1 MSSYIDVVHP
11 ERHAPYL
18 DIPDDVVD
26 YLHYLDFVKL
36 RSPRT
41 VNGYYLDLRGFFRYM
56 MQRWQR
62 VADDTP
68 PEEIDLTGITTADI
82 RTITKHDIF
91 DFLDHAR
98 SADNGPKARARKL
111 SALKGFF
118 NYMCTQVNRLP
129 ANPTENISLGS
140 PARALPKY
148 LTRDEAVT
156 LLSNIQSDFYERDY
170 CILTLFLNCGMRL
183 AELVTIDMGD
193 FRDDTIRI
201 VGKGSKER
209 LVYLNDACLDA
220 LQRYKKVRTSLPNLV
235 DRDALFVSKRT
246 GKRLSARRIE
256 QIVARCLQSAGLS
269 GRGFSPHKLRHTA
282 ATLMYQGGVDMLA
295 YSLIDTVV
303 DSYFGV
309 IEQLNDYAEKLED
322 KILGRPD
329 PATLEGIHQLK
340 RCVSQLRRNLH
351 PLREVLG
358 TLHRDAGDFF
368 RADIQ
373 LYIRDVYDHTVHIL
387 ESLEDLRDLATGLL
401 DVYLSTISHR
411 VNLEVR
417 TLTVVATIFMPAT
430 LIAGIFGMNF
440 REMPWLADPGGFS
453 YALGCMGVIA
463 TIMLLLFWRR
473 RFV

>member
-56 MQRWQR
+56 KQRWQR

-68 PEEIDLTGITTADI
+68 PEEIDLTGITTDDI

-295 YSLIDTVV
+295 LKENLGHENVSTPQIYTHNTREHQKNPLAASPLATQKYVEQKPSVPDAPESNDGEYSPDGSERRSQRQRRGKPDCQPPRCARWLPRSTPAHR
-303 DSYFGV
+303 
-309 IEQLNDYAEKLED
+309 AEKP
-322 KILGRPD
+322 RRQPHC
-329 PATLEGIHQLK
+329 PACQPQTEKQRTH
-340 RCVSQLRRNLH
+340 
-351 PLREVLG
+351 
-358 TLHRDAGDFF
+358 
-368 RADIQ
+368 
-373 LYIRDVYDHTVHIL
+373 IRKQ
-387 ESLEDLRDLATGLL
+387 
-401 DVYLSTISHR
+401 R
-411 VNLEVR
+411 VQ
-417 TLTVVATIFMPAT
+417 P
-430 LIAGIFGMNF
+430 IAQQ
-440 REMPWLADPGGFS
+440 
-453 YALGCMGVIA
+453 
-463 TIMLLLFWRR
+463 RR
-473 RFV
+473 RTALRCH

>member
-68 PEEIDLTGITTADI
+68 PEEIDLTGIATADI
-82 RTITKHDIF
+82 QTITKHDIF

-148 LTRDEAVT
+148 LTQDEAVT

-201 VGKGSKER
+201 VGKGNKER

-220 LQRYKKVRTSLPNLV
+220 LQRYKKVRASLPNLA

-295 YSLIDTVV
+295 LKEILGHENVSTTQIYTHINR
-303 DSYFGV
+303 
-309 IEQLNDYAEKLED
+309 EQLKKAVAAS
-322 KILGRPD
+322 P
-329 PATLEGIHQLK
+329 
-340 RCVSQLRRNLH
+340 
-351 PLREVLG
+351 
-358 TLHRDAGDFF
+358 
-368 RADIQ
+368 
-373 LYIRDVYDHTVHIL
+373 
-387 ESLEDLRDLATGLL
+387 LATQKYVEQKPSVP
-401 DVYLSTISHR
+401 DAPDSHDGEGSPDGSESR
-411 VNLEVR
+411 
-417 TLTVVATIFMPAT
+417 
-430 LIAGIFGMNF
+430 
-440 REMPWLADPGGFS
+440 
-453 YALGCMGVIA
+453 
-463 TIMLLLFWRR
+463 
-473 RFV
+473 

>member
-140 PARALPKY
+140 PAKALPKY

-201 VGKGSKER
+201 VGKGNKER
-209 LVYLNDACLDA
+209 IVPLYTAAVKA
-220 LQRYKKVRTSLPNLV
+220 LEDYVRDIRPRLIA
-235 DRDALFVSKRT
+235 DEEEHALFVNMSGERMSRQGFWKIIKYYQEKA
-246 GKRLSARRIE
+246 GIE
-256 QIVARCLQSAGLS
+256 KDIT
-269 GRGFSPHKLRHTA
+269 PHTLRHSFAVHLLETGA
-282 ATLMYQGGVDMLA
+282 DLRSIQEMLGHA
-295 YSLIDTVV
+295 DISSTQIYTH
-303 DSYFGV
+303 V
-309 IEQLNDYAEKLED
+309 IK
-322 KILGRPD
+322 K
-329 PATLEGIHQLK
+329 QLK
-340 RCVSQLRRNLH
+340 
-351 PLREVLG
+351 
-358 TLHRDAGDFF
+358 
-368 RADIQ
+368 
-373 LYIRDVYDHTVHIL
+373 DVYNKAHP
-387 ESLEDLRDLATGLL
+387 RA
-401 DVYLSTISHR
+401 
-411 VNLEVR
+411 
-417 TLTVVATIFMPAT
+417 
-430 LIAGIFGMNF
+430 
-440 REMPWLADPGGFS
+440 
-453 YALGCMGVIA
+453 
-463 TIMLLLFWRR
+463 
-473 RFV
+473 

>member
-68 PEEIDLTGITTADI
+68 PEEIVLTGITTADI
-82 RTITKHDIF
+82 QTITKHDVF

-148 LTRDEAVT
+148 LTQDEALP
-156 LLSNIQSDFYERDY
+156 LLKNIQSDFYERDY

-201 VGKGSKER
+201 VGKGNKER

-220 LQRYKKVRTSLPNLV
+220 LQRYKKVRASLPNLA

-295 YSLIDTVV
+295 LKEILGHENVSTTQIYTHINR
-303 DSYFGV
+303 
-309 IEQLNDYAEKLED
+309 EQLKKAVAAS
-322 KILGRPD
+322 P
-329 PATLEGIHQLK
+329 
-340 RCVSQLRRNLH
+340 
-351 PLREVLG
+351 
-358 TLHRDAGDFF
+358 
-368 RADIQ
+368 
-373 LYIRDVYDHTVHIL
+373 
-387 ESLEDLRDLATGLL
+387 LATQKYVEQKPSVP
-401 DVYLSTISHR
+401 DTPDSHDGEDSPDGSESR
-411 VNLEVR
+411 
-417 TLTVVATIFMPAT
+417 
-430 LIAGIFGMNF
+430 
-440 REMPWLADPGGFS
+440 
-453 YALGCMGVIA
+453 
-463 TIMLLLFWRR
+463 
-473 RFV
+473 

>member
-148 LTRDEAVT
+148 LTQDEAVT

-220 LQRYKKVRTSLPNLV
+220 LQRYKQVRTSLPNLV

-295 YSLIDTVV
+295 LKEILGHENVSTTQIYTHINR
-303 DSYFGV
+303 
-309 IEQLNDYAEKLED
+309 EQLKKAVAASPLATQKYVEQKPSAPDA
-322 KILGRPD
+322 PD
-329 PATLEGIHQLK
+329 PDDGEDSPDG
-340 RCVSQLRRNLH
+340 S
-351 PLREVLG
+351 
-358 TLHRDAGDFF
+358 
-368 RADIQ
+368 
-373 LYIRDVYDHTVHIL
+373 
-387 ESLEDLRDLATGLL
+387 ESR
-401 DVYLSTISHR
+401 
-411 VNLEVR
+411 
-417 TLTVVATIFMPAT
+417 
-430 LIAGIFGMNF
+430 
-440 REMPWLADPGGFS
+440 
-453 YALGCMGVIA
+453 
-463 TIMLLLFWRR
+463 
-473 RFV
+473 

>member
-68 PEEIDLTGITTADI
+68 PEEIVLTGITTADI
-82 RTITKHDIF
+82 QTITKHDVF

-148 LTRDEAVT
+148 LTQDEAVT

-201 VGKGSKER
+201 VGKGNKER

-220 LQRYKKVRTSLPNLV
+220 LQRYKKVRASLPNLA

-295 YSLIDTVV
+295 LKEILGHENVSTTQIYTHLNR
-303 DSYFGV
+303 
-309 IEQLNDYAEKLED
+309 EQLKKAVAAS
-322 KILGRPD
+322 P
-329 PATLEGIHQLK
+329 
-340 RCVSQLRRNLH
+340 
-351 PLREVLG
+351 
-358 TLHRDAGDFF
+358 
-368 RADIQ
+368 
-373 LYIRDVYDHTVHIL
+373 
-387 ESLEDLRDLATGLL
+387 LATQKYVEQKPSVP
-401 DVYLSTISHR
+401 DTPDSHDGEDSPDGSESR
-411 VNLEVR
+411 
-417 TLTVVATIFMPAT
+417 
-430 LIAGIFGMNF
+430 
-440 REMPWLADPGGFS
+440 
-453 YALGCMGVIA
+453 
-463 TIMLLLFWRR
+463 
-473 RFV
+473 

>member
-56 MQRWQR
+56 MRRWQR

-68 PEEIDLTGITTADI
+68 PEEIVLTGIATADI

-148 LTRDEAVT
+148 LTQDEAVT

-220 LQRYKKVRTSLPNLV
+220 LQRYKKVRASLPNLA

-295 YSLIDTVV
+295 LKEILGHENVSTTQIYTHINR
-303 DSYFGV
+303 
-309 IEQLNDYAEKLED
+309 EQLKKAVAASPLATQKYVEQKPSVPDA
-322 KILGRPD
+322 PD
-329 PATLEGIHQLK
+329 PHDGEG
-340 RCVSQLRRNLH
+340 S
-351 PLREVLG
+351 PDG
-358 TLHRDAGDFF
+358 S
-368 RADIQ
+368 
-373 LYIRDVYDHTVHIL
+373 
-387 ESLEDLRDLATGLL
+387 ESR
-401 DVYLSTISHR
+401 
-411 VNLEVR
+411 
-417 TLTVVATIFMPAT
+417 
-430 LIAGIFGMNF
+430 
-440 REMPWLADPGGFS
+440 
-453 YALGCMGVIA
+453 
-463 TIMLLLFWRR
+463 
-473 RFV
+473 

>member
-68 PEEIDLTGITTADI
+68 PEEIVLTGITTADI
-82 RTITKHDIF
+82 QTITKHDVF

-140 PARALPKY
+140 PAKALPKY
-148 LTRDEAVT
+148 LTQDEAVT

-201 VGKGSKER
+201 VGKGNKER

-220 LQRYKKVRTSLPNLV
+220 LQRYKKVRASLPNLA
-235 DRDALFVSKRT
+235 DREALFVSKRT

-295 YSLIDTVV
+295 LKEILGHENVSTTQIYTHINR
-303 DSYFGV
+303 
-309 IEQLNDYAEKLED
+309 EQLKKAVAAS
-322 KILGRPD
+322 P
-329 PATLEGIHQLK
+329 
-340 RCVSQLRRNLH
+340 
-351 PLREVLG
+351 
-358 TLHRDAGDFF
+358 
-368 RADIQ
+368 
-373 LYIRDVYDHTVHIL
+373 
-387 ESLEDLRDLATGLL
+387 LATQKYVEQKPSVP
-401 DVYLSTISHR
+401 DAPDSHDDEGSPDGSESR
-411 VNLEVR
+411 
-417 TLTVVATIFMPAT
+417 
-430 LIAGIFGMNF
+430 
-440 REMPWLADPGGFS
+440 
-453 YALGCMGVIA
+453 
-463 TIMLLLFWRR
+463 
-473 RFV
+473 

>member
-148 LTRDEAVT
+148 LPRDEAVT

-235 DRDALFVSKRT
+235 DRDALFISKRT

-256 QIVARCLQSAGLS
+256 QIVARCLHSAGLR
-269 GRGFSPHKLRHTA
+269 GRGFSPHKLPHTA
-282 ATLMYQGGVDMLA
+282 ATLMY
-295 YSLIDTVV
+295 I
-303 DSYFGV
+303 
-309 IEQLNDYAEKLED
+309 
-322 KILGRPD
+322 
-329 PATLEGIHQLK
+329 
-340 RCVSQLRRNLH
+340 
-351 PLREVLG
+351 
-358 TLHRDAGDFF
+358 
-368 RADIQ
+368 RAASICW
-373 LYIRDVYDHTVHIL
+373 
-387 ESLEDLRDLATGLL
+387 
-401 DVYLSTISHR
+401 
-411 VNLEVR
+411 
-417 TLTVVATIFMPAT
+417 P
-430 LIAGIFGMNF
+430 
-440 REMPWLADPGGFS
+440 
-453 YALGCMGVIA
+453 
-463 TIMLLLFWRR
+463 
-473 RFV
+473 